1 MRETIANFFVK
12 ASKYILLFLIIML
25 AFSMLFGT
33 VHLTWIW
40 FDKLLSPDPLMFVFN
55 INEMF
60 EIYEKILIIVV
71 GYEVLKSIYIII
83 TSNKIPVK
91 EILKIAV
98 IAISNKIITLDLHKT
113 DYSSMVAIACI
124 LISIG
129 GTYYLLNR
137 FNPNDTDI

>member
-12 ASKYILLFLIIML
+12 AAKYVLLFLIIML
-25 AFSMLFGT
+25 AFSMFFGT
-33 VHLTWIW
+33 VHLTLIW
-40 FDKLLSPDPLMFVFN
+40 FEKLLSPDPLMFVFN

-83 TSNKIPVK
+83 TSNKIPVM

-113 DYSSMVAIACI
+113 DYNSMIAIACI

-129 GTYYLLNR
+129 GTYFLFNR
-137 FNPNDTDI
+137 FKPNDADI